1 MTGAQFKR
9 WLYADGRPNR
19 IARVLNR
26 GWAIVHS
33 LGVAPNYLVTLEV
46 RGCRSGR
53 AISFPLA
60 MIVIDQERYL
70 VSMLGEQAS
79 WVRNIR
85 AADGYA
91 LLRHGR
97 TERVRLV
104 ELPVDRRAPVLK
116 LYLKRAPGARPHIP
130 VDMHAPLEQFE
141 AIAAQIPVFWVE
153 NVDTVAER

>member
-19 IARVLNR
+19 IARALNR
-26 GWAIVHS
+26 GWAIIHS

-46 RGCRSGR
+46 RGRRSGR
-53 AISFPLA
+53 VISFPLA
-60 MIVIDQERYL
+60 MTVIGRERYL
-70 VSMLGEQAS
+70 VSMLGEHAG
-79 WVRNIR
+79 WVRNVR

-91 LLRHGR
+91 LVRHGR
-97 TERVRLV
+97 TERVRLA

-130 VDMHAPLEQFE
+130 VDMHAPLEQFA
-141 AIAAQIPVFWVE
+141 AIAAQFPVFRVE
-153 NVDTVAER
+153 RADRPTA